1 MANNMSSVAIILPRL
16 PSESYALA
24 DILGPQIGPKLSRAF
39 DETAMFFF
47 DASAG
52 PRKPKQ
58 PVDREI
64 PLMSIAGENRL
75 VASRQLAARL
85 SNRQWSLILIIAD
98 CALVHSIVALRNAG
112 LAFCSAHIVAIVD
125 SASRTRTDLPDGTDD
140 FLAGALNAAAIR
152 HVDRVI
158 DIRQMS
164 STELALVGALVD
176 PPTSLLDCN
185 CTEDSAER
193 RWAVVGA
200 HSAERLNAILDNSD
214 AQGIGIVGEDNCA
227 TVAGR
232 HDLTRFDLIPRWG
245 REATLRYLVCEQ
257 RTAVVPPGTGL
268 ERLDCMLLKVPFTE
282 DFQQIFRDGSLPL
295 ADLRDLLTP
304 SLSPTIRPARGNET
318 DERFAGCRRFD
329 RVMPPA
335 GDAVALNW
343 DLSEHEIRMPPRA
356 RLRPA
361 AAAALANLDADIVVA
376 GINNEGDEPDDL
388 LIDPLTPAAGPARF
402 TQHAPGCVILLRT
415 SIAKRFGADAQAVV
429 DAVKHGAVCQA
440 VPIAAA
446 ECSHEDAMALRL
458 RLARIPTQP
467 QAERGAP
474 GRLQTMQ
481 RKLLEQAAV
490 GDAETTAARQLR
502 LLDIM
507 VTAQGVKLAK
517 EQLVVD
523 PVKNL
528 LGQQRPIALANAIRL
543 KAGGSESFPVC
554 AHGHCFLV
562 AKLDP
567 PFAMSIP
574 ILFSIDKGTAS
585 DEALLVFGTG
595 EIVAFF
601 QPIYGTA
608 EIRLDAGSL
617 GMKQVTLLNPTLHT
631 TTSWRLSG
639 QKLQAGPIR
648 PSTRIAPSVSHA
660 GAQPQLNRAS
670 NRVK

>member
-24 DILGPQIGPKLSRAF
+24 DILGPQIGLKLSRAF
-39 DETAMFFF
+39 DQTAIFFF
-47 DASAG
+47 DANAG
-52 PRKPKQ
+52 PSKPKQ
-58 PVDREI
+58 PVGREI

-85 SNRQWSLILIIAD
+85 SNQQWSLILVIAD
-98 CALVHSIVALRNAG
+98 CALVHSIVALRNTG
-112 LAFCSAHIVAIVD
+112 LAFSSAHIVAIVD
-125 SASRTRTDLPDGTDD
+125 SASRTGADLPDGTDD
-140 FLAGALNAAAIR
+140 FLAGALHEVAIR

-158 DIRQMS
+158 DIQQMS

-176 PPTSLLDCN
+176 RPTSLLDCN
-185 CTEDSAER
+185 CAEDSAER
-193 RWAVVGA
+193 RWTVVGA
-200 HSAERLNAILDNSD
+200 HSAERLNAILDSSD
-214 AQGIGIVGEDNCA
+214 AEGIGIVGEDNCA
-227 TVAGR
+227 AVAGR

-268 ERLDCMLLKVPFTE
+268 ERLDCMLLKIPFTE

-295 ADLRDLLTP
+295 ADLRDLLAP
-304 SLSPTIRPARGNET
+304 SLSPTIRPARRNET
-318 DERFAGCRRFD
+318 DD
-329 RVMPPA
+329 
-335 GDAVALNW
+335 DAVALNW

-376 GINNEGDEPDDL
+376 GINNEGDGPDDL

-402 TQHAPGCVILLRT
+402 TQHAPSCVILLRT

-467 QAERGAP
+467 QAGRQARG
-474 GRLQTMQ
+474 RSHMQ
-481 RKLLEQAAV
+481 RKLVEQAAA
-490 GDAETTAARQLR
+490 GNAETTAARQLR
-502 LLDIM
+502 FLDIM

-528 LGQQRPIALANAIRL
+528 LGRQRPIALANAIRL
-543 KAGGSESFPVC
+543 KAGGSESFPVS
-554 AHGHCFLV
+554 AHGHCCLI

-567 PFAMSIP
+567 PLATSIP

-585 DEALLVFGTG
+585 DEAVLTFGSG

-601 QPIYGTA
+601 PPIYGAA

-639 QKLQAGPIR
+639 QKLQARPIR
-648 PSTRIAPSVSHA
+648 PSTRIAPPVSHA